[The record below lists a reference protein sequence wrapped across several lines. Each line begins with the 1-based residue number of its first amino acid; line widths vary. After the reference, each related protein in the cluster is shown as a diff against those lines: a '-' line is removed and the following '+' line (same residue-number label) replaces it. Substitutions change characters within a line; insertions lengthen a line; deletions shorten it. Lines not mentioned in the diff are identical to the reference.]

1 MLRVAQAG
9 GANRR
14 DVDANRQAAFRAAGS
29 EQKER
34 QIDSIYGDS
43 QLHLQILG
51 VHPDHWRRKI
61 GTQLVRWGMEKAT
74 RENIPLTVVAG
85 PLGLHLYS
93 DLGFKNLGEYITQ
106 VPGEE
111 EKVSSDAMVY
121 EPLSQEILK
130 PRSH

>member
-1 MLRVAQAG
+1 
-9 GANRR
+9 
-14 DVDANRQAAFRAAGS
+14 
-29 EQKER
+29 
-34 QIDSIYGDS
+34 
-43 QLHLQILG
+43 
-51 VHPDHWRRKI
+51 
-61 GTQLVRWGMEKAT
+61 MEKAT